1 MLCFYGIGFIVLYV
15 IFFVV
20 VLFMEFNVIIV
31 DINWFIK
38 GDLEKKLIG
47 LYYFVNVR
55 NLYFVRIKYLR

>member
-1 MLCFYGIGFIVLYV
+1 
-15 IFFVV
+15 
-20 VLFMEFNVIIV
+20 MEFNVIIV

-47 LYYFVNVR
+47 LYYFVNMR